1 MFSKWWH
8 YALALI
14 VSLGVVG
21 TALAGRCIDL
31 PQPAAA

>member
-8 YALALI
+8 YAIALA

-21 TALAGRCIDL
+21 TALAGL
-31 PQPAAA
+31 AAALI